1 MLDALGL
8 FLQETGFDVVGIWGQ
23 MAYLAKANLILMAL
37 GFVYLCGRFIFR
49 IARSSHSVEEFRAT
63 LNRQAA

>member
-23 MAYLAKANLILMAL
+23 MAYLAKVMAL